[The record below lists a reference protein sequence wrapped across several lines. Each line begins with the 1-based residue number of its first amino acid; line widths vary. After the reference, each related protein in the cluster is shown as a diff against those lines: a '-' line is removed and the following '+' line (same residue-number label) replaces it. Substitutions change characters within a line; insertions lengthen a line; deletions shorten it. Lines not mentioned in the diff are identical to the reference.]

1 MVKLTM
7 NRSSLT
13 SYAWLSIAAAIA
25 TIALKSSAYWIT
37 GSVGLLSDAA
47 ESFVN
52 LLGASIALVMLK
64 IAARPPDEDHL
75 FGHDKAEYFAGGA
88 EGAMILIAAI
98 SIGVMAISRLINP
111 RPIEQAGTGLAVSAI
126 ASLINFVVAR
136 ILLSAGK
143 KNRSVT
149 LEADAH
155 HLMTDVWTSIGVI
168 GGVTAVAL
176 TGWQP
181 LDPVIALCV
190 ACYIV
195 WTGFRLLKG
204 SVFGLMDSAMP
215 EHECREVITVFDK
228 YKRQGIEFHAL
239 RTRQAGSRC
248 FVSVHVLVPGAWTV
262 QQGHE
267 LLEELEAEIR
277 STISYVTLFTHLEP
291 LEDPVSGDDIEL
303 DRCRK

>member
-1 MVKLTM
+1 MS
-7 NRSSLT
+7 RSSLT
-13 SYAWLSIAAAIA
+13 GYAWLSIAAAIA
-25 TIALKSSAYWIT
+25 TITLKSTAYLLT

-52 LLGASIALVMLK
+52 LLGASIALAMLT

-75 FGHDKAEYFAGGA
+75 FGHDKAEYFACGA
-88 EGAMILIAAI
+88 EGVLIFIAAV
-98 SIGVMAISRLINP
+98 SIGFAAVNRLINP
-111 RPIEQAGTGLAVSAI
+111 RPIEQAWAGLAVSGA
-126 ASLINFVVAR
+126 AALINFLVAR
-136 ILLSAGK
+136 TLLSAGK
-143 KNRSVT
+143 KNNSVT

-176 TGWQP
+176 TGWQF

-195 WTGFRLLKG
+195 WTGYRLAKN
-204 SVFGLMDSAMP
+204 SVIGLMDSAMP
-215 EHECREVITVFDK
+215 ANKCNEVTTVLDR
-228 YKRQGIEFHAL
+228 YKSRGIQFHAL
-239 RTRQAGSRC
+239 RTRQSGARC

-267 LLEELEAEIR
+267 LLEELEADIS
-277 STISYVTLFTHLEP
+277 STMSYVTVFTHLEP
-291 LEDPVSGDDIEL
+291 MEDPVSEHDMEL
-303 DRCRK
+303 DRRRK

>member
-1 MVKLTM
+1 M

-13 SYAWLSIAAAIA
+13 GYAWLSIAAAIA
-25 TIALKSSAYWIT
+25 TIALKSYAYLVT

-52 LLGASIALVMLK
+52 LLGASIALVMLT

-88 EGAMILIAAI
+88 EGAMILVAAI
-98 SIGVMAISRLINP
+98 TIGVMAISRLINP
-111 RPIEQAGTGLAVSAI
+111 RPIEQAGLGLVVSAI

-136 ILLSAGK
+136 ILMNAGK
-143 KNRSVT
+143 KNKSVT

-155 HLMTDVWTSIGVI
+155 HLMTDVWTSTGIIAGVA
-168 GGVTAVAL
+168 AVAL
-176 TGWQP
+176 TGRQS

-195 WTGFRLLKG
+195 WTGFRLVRN
-204 SVFGLMDSAMP
+204 SVLGLMDSALP
-215 EHECREVITVFDK
+215 EDECKEVITVLDK
-228 YKRQGIEFHAL
+228 YKGRGIQFHAL
-239 RTRQAGSRC
+239 RTRQSGARC
-248 FVSVHVLVPGAWTV
+248 FVSVHVLVPGVWTV

-277 STISYVTLFTHLEP
+277 DAISYVTVFTHLEP
-291 LEDPVSGDDIEL
+291 LEDPVSEHDIEL
-303 DRCRK
+303 DRGRK